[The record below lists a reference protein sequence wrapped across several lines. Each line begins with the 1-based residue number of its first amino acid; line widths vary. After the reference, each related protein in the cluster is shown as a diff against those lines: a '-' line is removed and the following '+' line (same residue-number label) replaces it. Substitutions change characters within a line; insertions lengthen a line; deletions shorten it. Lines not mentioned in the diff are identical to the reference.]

1 MSFLGTVTIY
11 PSMTDEE
18 FFSAL
23 EIEGLPKE
31 DCEILKGNE
40 AGVDTRIQER
50 GLRQACMQPHYKIA

>member
-23 EIEGLPKE
+23 ESERLPKE
-31 DCEILKGNE
+31 DCKILEGNV
-40 AGVDTRIQER
+40 AGMDTRIQER
-50 GLRQACMQPHYKIA
+50 RSEQACM

>member
-23 EIEGLPKE
+23 EVEGLPKE

-40 AGVDTRIQER
+40 AGVDTRI
-50 GLRQACMQPHYKIA
+50 